1 MLGFFGFHSRA
12 AWGFWEAAQRTRE
25 ILKLIPSGR
34 PKEFKTDI
42 RWNWIAFFQFLFS
55 IFDRIIHAG
64 CEELPTKITREQ
76 SHFVHISNLFHTSLS
91 SPSQLSRRVIATTAI
106 YHWRPPL
113 RRVLLRCRS
122 FPER

>member
-12 AWGFWEAAQRTRE
+12 AWDFWEVAQQTRE

-42 RWNWIAFFQFLFS
+42 RWNGIAFFQFLFS
-55 IFDRIIHAG
+55 IFDRIIYAG

-76 SHFVHISNLFHTSLS
+76 
-91 SPSQLSRRVIATTAI
+91 
-106 YHWRPPL
+106 
-113 RRVLLRCRS
+113 
-122 FPER
+122 